1 MKDILKRILLKD
13 LNENG
18 ILRLTLNDI
27 DNKNALS
34 ESMMQKLLEA
44 ISKGSKDNSVKV
56 IVIASTGNVFCS
68 GHNLK

>member
-44 ISKGSKDNSVKV
+44 I
-56 IVIASTGNVFCS
+56 
-68 GHNLK
+68 